1 MERKEL
7 TKREL
12 DVMKCIINGMSNKQ
26 IAEELIISIH
36 TVKAMIESIYFK
48 LNVHSRVQAAIK
60 VINEGIF
67 IYDEKTEEFINTKSQ
82 ITNIKKI
89 K

>member
-82 ITNIKKI
+82 TTNINKI

>member
-67 IYDEKTEEFINTKSQ
+67 IYDEKTKEFINTKSQ
-82 ITNIKKI
+82 TTNINKI

>member
-1 MERKEL
+1 MKRKEL